1 VRVEVYLP
9 LLISAVL
16 DRLAPWLARHLPPAS
31 ASRLL
36 AVAGVL
42 CGASTVL
49 ELALLAWSSVVEIPQ
64 VAALGHWSIPLW
76 ERDDPVPDAVGGV
89 AGVALVVLAIRLV
102 HNVRSRYRAARA
114 VRGFVRGQG
123 PAPGGL
129 ILVDDPTPLAF
140 AVPFDQGRIVVSTG
154 MLRALTVQEQ
164 RALFAH
170 ERAHLRFRHHTY
182 RTIVETAAAAD
193 PPLRRLPAAIRY
205 ATERWADEVAA
216 DTVGDRRLAA
226 RALTRAA
233 LARGSRESSG
243 PELGYGSRDVSD
255 RVRHLLGPRPRQ
267 NPLALAAIVILVAA
281 TLISAVDAGS
291 DIDRLLD
298 KATAQPHH

>member
-1 VRVEVYLP
+1 MRVEVYLP

-16 DRLAPWLARHLPPAS
+16 DRLAPWLTRHLPPAS

-42 CGASTVL
+42 CGAGTML
-49 ELALLAWSSVVEIPQ
+49 ELALLAGSSAVEIPQ

-89 AGVALVVLAIRLV
+89 AGVALVVLAVRLA
-102 HNVRSRYRAARA
+102 HNARSRYRAARA
-114 VRGFVRGQG
+114 VRDFVRDQG

-170 ERAHLRFRHHTY
+170 ERAHLRFRHLTY
-182 RTIVETAAAAD
+182 RTIAEMAAAAN

-233 LARGSRESSG
+233 LARGRESSG
-243 PELGYGSRDVSD
+243 HELDYGSQDVPD

-281 TLISAVDAGS
+281 TLISALDAGS